1 MLCLIGL
8 VKSSKELRLVPHLF
22 VLKKISDRNNV
33 ISNYNKLN
41 QKLYN
46 IENIMLNEK
55 NADIRSAWT
64 LLTILDKILKSMKD
78 ITDLAMP
85 IKIK

>member
-1 MLCLIGL
+1 M
-8 VKSSKELRLVPHLF
+8 
-22 VLKKISDRNNV
+22 
-33 ISNYNKLN
+33 
-41 QKLYN
+41 YN